1 MNLIDILLEN
11 IPFAILIANKDS
23 KVEMVNTKFCEMLHL
38 SKEDILKK
46 HIEYLLDKIY
56 SNENIKFNRDI
67 DLGSKSVKEY
77 SVYDKVV
84 EVHVVK
90 VNNYDSEISSIV
102 TLIDVTWRVGVKKEI
117 IKQKNMLNSIID
129 AIPESI
135 FFKDVNSKY
144 LGCNLA
150 FEELFDVKREEI
162 IGKGNEVLALSKD
175 EAENFVTK
183 DKEVLETGKCIKV
196 ESIHTY
202 KNGKVFLEDIK
213 APIFGEGNEIIG
225 VVGTSRDITER
236 KKLEDKLTYL
246 SYRDK
251 LTGLYNRTYFDKV
264 SEEYNKNKEDI
275 ISIIM
280 GDMNGLKIV
289 NDSLGH
295 LEGDRFI
302 VEISKII
309 KKVVRDKGEV
319 VRWGGDEIVII
330 LKGTDKDKAIEISE
344 DISNECLLANHKPV
358 PLSISLGVSSGK
370 GKNINEL
377 ITEAEKE
384 VYKNKLLND
393 ATIRKATI
401 NSIKRNIY
409 NNDESKKR
417 IKRMMKLANK
427 IGEDMKLSKNEM
439 DNLRLVVKLHD
450 IGKVGISYEILE
462 KGNNLTK
469 EEIELIKLHTEKG
482 YRILQADKD
491 LSHIASAVLTH
502 HERWDGKGYPLGLA
516 GNSIP
521 FCARVVYLLNAYD
534 YMINGKDE
542 KISEEEAIE
551 VIKKESGKKFD
562 PRLVKVFLR
571 VLNKLKCK

>member
-150 FEELFDVKREEI
+150 FEELFNVKREEI

-309 KKVVRDKGEV
+309 KKVVKDKGEV

-427 IGEDMKLSKNEM
+427 IGEEMKLSKNEM

-450 IGKVGISYEILE
+450 IGKIGISYEILE

>member
-1 MNLIDILLEN
+1 
-11 IPFAILIANKDS
+11 
-23 KVEMVNTKFCEMLHL
+23 
-38 SKEDILKK
+38 
-46 HIEYLLDKIY
+46 
-56 SNENIKFNRDI
+56 
-67 DLGSKSVKEY
+67 
-77 SVYDKVV
+77 
-84 EVHVVK
+84 
-90 VNNYDSEISSIV
+90 
-102 TLIDVTWRVGVKKEI
+102 
-117 IKQKNMLNSIID
+117 
-129 AIPESI
+129 
-135 FFKDVNSKY
+135 
-144 LGCNLA
+144 
-150 FEELFDVKREEI
+150 
-162 IGKGNEVLALSKD
+162 
-175 EAENFVTK
+175 
-183 DKEVLETGKCIKV
+183 
-196 ESIHTY
+196 
-202 KNGKVFLEDIK
+202 
-213 APIFGEGNEIIG
+213 
-225 VVGTSRDITER
+225 
-236 KKLEDKLTYL
+236 
-246 SYRDK
+246 
-251 LTGLYNRTYFDKV
+251 
-264 SEEYNKNKEDI
+264 
-275 ISIIM
+275 M

-309 KKVVRDKGEV
+309 KKVVKDKGEV

-427 IGEDMKLSKNEM
+427 IGEEMKLSKNEM

-450 IGKVGISYEILE
+450 IGKIGISYEILE

>member
-309 KKVVRDKGEV
+309 KKVVKDKGEV

-358 PLSISLGVSSGK
+358 PLSISLGVSSRK
-370 GKNINEL
+370 GKNIDEL

-409 NNDESKKR
+409 NTDESKKR

-427 IGEDMKLSKNEM
+427 IGEEMKLSKNEM

-450 IGKVGISYEILE
+450 IGKIGISYEILE

>member
-56 SNENIKFNRDI
+56 SNEKIKFNRDI

-102 TLIDVTWRVGVKKEI
+102 TLIDVTWRVGAKKEI

-129 AIPESI
+129 AIPEAI

-150 FEELFDVKREEI
+150 FEKLFDVKREEI

-175 EAENFVTK
+175 EAEKFVAK
-183 DKEVLETGKCIKV
+183 DKEVIETGKCIKV

-213 APIFGEGNEIIG
+213 APIFGEENEIIG
-225 VVGTSRDITER
+225 VVGTSRDITDR

-264 SEEYNKNKEDI
+264 SKEYNKDKEDI

-302 VEISKII
+302 VEIAKII
-309 KKVVRDKGEV
+309 KKVVKDKGEV

-330 LKGTDKDKAIEISE
+330 LKGIDKDKAVEISE
-344 DISNECLLANHKPV
+344 NISYECLLANHKPV

-370 GKNINEL
+370 GKNIDEL

-409 NNDESKKR
+409 NTDESKKR

-427 IGEDMKLSKNEM
+427 IGEEMKLSKNEM

>member
-1 MNLIDILLEN
+1 M
-11 IPFAILIANKDS
+11 ANKDS

-309 KKVVRDKGEV
+309 KKVVKDKGEV

-427 IGEDMKLSKNEM
+427 IGEEMKLSKNEM

-450 IGKVGISYEILE
+450 IGKIGISYEILE

>member
-162 IGKGNEVLALSKD
+162 IGKGNEVLAFSKD

-309 KKVVRDKGEV
+309 KKVVKDKGEV

-427 IGEDMKLSKNEM
+427 IGEEMKLSKNEM

-450 IGKVGISYEILE
+450 IGKIGISYEILE

-542 KISEEEAIE
+542 KISKEEAIE

>member
-1 MNLIDILLEN
+1 MSLIDILLEN

-46 HIEYLLDKIY
+46 HIEHLLDKIY
-56 SNENIKFNRDI
+56 SDENIKFNRDI
-67 DLGSKSVKEY
+67 NLGSKSVKEY

-84 EVHVVK
+84 EVHVVN
-90 VNNYDSEISSIV
+90 VNDYGSEISEIV
-102 TLIDVTWRVGVKKEI
+102 TLIDVTWRVGAKKEI

-150 FEELFDVKREEI
+150 FEKIFDVKREEI
-162 IGKGNEVLALSKD
+162 IGKGNEILALPKD
-175 EAENFVTK
+175 ETEKFITK
-183 DKEVLETGKCIKV
+183 DKEVLETGKCIRD

-202 KNGKVFLEDIK
+202 KNRKVFLEEIK

-236 KKLEDKLTYL
+236 KKLEEKLTYL

-264 SEEYNKNKEDI
+264 SKEYNKNKEDI

-309 KKVVRDKGEV
+309 KKVVKDKGEV

-370 GKNINEL
+370 GKNIDEL

-393 ATIRKATI
+393 VNVRKATI

-427 IGEDMKLSKNEM
+427 IGEEMDLSKNEM

-450 IGKVGISYEILE
+450 IGKIGISYEILE
-462 KGNNLTK
+462 KGNDLTK
-469 EEIELIKLHTEKG
+469 EEIELINPHTEKG

-516 GNSIP
+516 GNRIP
-521 FCARVVYLLNAYD
+521 FCARVVHLLNAYD

-542 KISEEEAIE
+542 KISKEEAIE

-562 PRLVKVFLR
+562 PSLVKVFLR

>member
-309 KKVVRDKGEV
+309 KKVVKDKGEV

-427 IGEDMKLSKNEM
+427 IGEEMKLSKNEM
-439 DNLRLVVKLHD
+439 HNLRLVVKLHD
-450 IGKVGISYEILE
+450 IGKIGISYEILE

-534 YMINGKDE
+534 YMINGKNE

>member
-309 KKVVRDKGEV
+309 KKVVKDKGEV

-427 IGEDMKLSKNEM
+427 IGEEMKLSKNEM

-450 IGKVGISYEILE
+450 IGKIGISYEILE

-534 YMINGKDE
+534 YMINGKNE
-542 KISEEEAIE
+542 KISEEETIE

>member
-377 ITEAEKE
+377 ITE
-384 VYKNKLLND
+384 
-393 ATIRKATI
+393 
-401 NSIKRNIY
+401 
-409 NNDESKKR
+409 
-417 IKRMMKLANK
+417 
-427 IGEDMKLSKNEM
+427 
-439 DNLRLVVKLHD
+439 
-450 IGKVGISYEILE
+450 
-462 KGNNLTK
+462 
-469 EEIELIKLHTEKG
+469 
-482 YRILQADKD
+482 
-491 LSHIASAVLTH
+491 
-502 HERWDGKGYPLGLA
+502 
-516 GNSIP
+516 
-521 FCARVVYLLNAYD
+521 
-534 YMINGKDE
+534 
-542 KISEEEAIE
+542 
-551 VIKKESGKKFD
+551 
-562 PRLVKVFLR
+562 
-571 VLNKLKCK
+571 

>member
-309 KKVVRDKGEV
+309 KKVVKDKGEV

-409 NNDESKKR
+409 NNDENKKR

-427 IGEDMKLSKNEM
+427 IGEEMKLSKNEM

-450 IGKVGISYEILE
+450 IGKIGISYEILE

-469 EEIELIKLHTEKG
+469 EEIELIKPHTEKG

-534 YMINGKDE
+534 YMINGKNE

>member
-309 KKVVRDKGEV
+309 KKVVKDKGEV

-427 IGEDMKLSKNEM
+427 IGEEMKLSKNEM

-450 IGKVGISYEILE
+450 IGKIGISYEILE

-534 YMINGKDE
+534 YMINGKNE

>member
-11 IPFAILIANKDS
+11 IPFAILMANKDS

-309 KKVVRDKGEV
+309 KKVVKDKGEV

-427 IGEDMKLSKNEM
+427 IGEEMKLSKNEM

-450 IGKVGISYEILE
+450 IGKIGISYEILE

>member
-309 KKVVRDKGEV
+309 KKVVKDKGEV

-427 IGEDMKLSKNEM
+427 IGEEMKLSKNEM

-450 IGKVGISYEILE
+450 IGKIGISYEILE

-542 KISEEEAIE
+542 KISKEEAIE

>member
-90 VNNYDSEISSIV
+90 VNDYDSKISSIV
-102 TLIDVTWRVGVKKEI
+102 TLIDVTWRVGAKKEI

-150 FEELFDVKREEI
+150 FEKLFDVKREEI
-162 IGKGNEVLALSKD
+162 IGKGNEILALSKE
-175 EAENFVTK
+175 EAENFVAK
-183 DKEVLETGKCIKV
+183 DKEVIETGKCIKV

-213 APIFGEGNEIIG
+213 APIFGEENEIIG

-264 SEEYNKNKEDI
+264 SKEYNKNKEDI

-302 VEISKII
+302 VEIAKII
-309 KKVVRDKGEV
+309 KKVVKDKGEV
-319 VRWGGDEIVII
+319 VRWGGDEIVVI
-330 LKGTDKDKAIEISE
+330 LKGIDKDKAIEISKN
-344 DISNECLLANHKPV
+344 ISNKCLLANHKPV

-370 GKNINEL
+370 GKSIDEL

-393 ATIRKATI
+393 VNVRKATI

-409 NNDESKKR
+409 NNADTKKR
-417 IKRMMKLANK
+417 TRRMMKLANK
-427 IGEDMKLSKNEM
+427 IGEEMNLSKNQM
-439 DNLRLVVKLHD
+439 SNLRLVVKLHD
-450 IGKVGISYEILE
+450 IGKIGISYEILE

-502 HERWDGKGYPLGLA
+502 HERWDGKGYPLGLS
-516 GNSIP
+516 GNNIP

-534 YMINGKDE
+534 YMVNGKSE
-542 KISEEEAIE
+542 KISEEEAMERIR
-551 VIKKESGKKFD
+551 KDSGKKFD
-562 PRLVKVFLR
+562 PSLVKVFLR
-571 VLNKLKCK
+571 VLKNLKCK

>member
-135 FFKDVNSKY
+135 FFKDVNIKY

-309 KKVVRDKGEV
+309 KKVVKDKGEV

-427 IGEDMKLSKNEM
+427 IGEEMKLSKNEM

-450 IGKVGISYEILE
+450 IGKIGISYEILE

-534 YMINGKDE
+534 YMINGKNE

>member
-11 IPFAILIANKDS
+11 IPFAILIANKYS
-23 KVEMVNTKFCEMLHL
+23 EVEMVNTKFCEMLHL

-46 HIEYLLDKIY
+46 HIEHLLDKIY
-56 SNENIKFNRDI
+56 LNENIKFNRNI
-67 DLGSKSVKEY
+67 NLGSKIIKEY
-77 SVYDKVV
+77 SVYDKIV
-84 EVHVVK
+84 EVHVVN
-90 VNNYDSEISSIV
+90 VNDYGSEISEIV
-102 TLIDVTWRVGVKKEI
+102 TLIDVTWRVGAKKEI

-129 AIPESI
+129 AIPEAI
-135 FFKDVNSKY
+135 FFKDVNSNY

-150 FEELFDVKREEI
+150 FEKLFDVKREEI

-175 EAENFVTK
+175 EAESFVSK
-183 DKEVLETGKCIKV
+183 DKEVMETGKCIKV
-196 ESIHTY
+196 ESIHKY

-213 APIFGEGNEIIG
+213 APIFGEQNEIIG

-251 LTGLYNRTYFDKV
+251 LTGLYNRTYFDKI
-264 SEEYNKNKEDI
+264 SKEYNKNKEDI

-280 GDMNGLKIV
+280 GDINGLKIV

-302 VEISKII
+302 VEIAKVI
-309 KKVVRDKGEV
+309 KKVVKDKGEV

-330 LKGTDKDKAIEISE
+330 LKGIDKDNAVEISE
-344 DISNECLLANHKPV
+344 NISYECLLANYKPV

-370 GKNINEL
+370 GKSIDEL
-377 ITEAEKE
+377 IVEAEKE

-393 ATIRKATI
+393 ATLRKATI
-401 NSIKRNIY
+401 NSIRRNIY
-409 NNDESKKR
+409 NTSETKKR

-427 IGEDMKLSKNEM
+427 IGEEMNLSKNEM
-439 DNLRLVVKLHD
+439 DNLRRVVKLHD
-450 IGKVGISYEILE
+450 IGKVGIPYDILE

-482 YRILQADKD
+482 YRILQSDKD

-516 GNSIP
+516 GNNIP

-534 YMINGKDE
+534 YMINGKG
-542 KISEEEAIE
+542 KKLSEEEAIE
-551 VIKKESGKKFD
+551 AIKKEAGKKFD
-562 PRLVKVFLR
+562 PSLVKVFLR
-571 VLNKLKCK
+571 VLKNLKCK

>member
-295 LEGDRFI
+295 LEGDGFI

-309 KKVVRDKGEV
+309 KKVVKDKGEV

>member
-38 SKEDILKK
+38 
-46 HIEYLLDKIY
+46 
-56 SNENIKFNRDI
+56 IKFNRDI

-309 KKVVRDKGEV
+309 KKVVKDKGEV

>member
-1 MNLIDILLEN
+1 MSLIDILLEN

-23 KVEMVNTKFCEMLHL
+23 KVEMVNTKFCEILHL
-38 SKEDILKK
+38 KKEDILQEN
-46 HIEYLLDKIY
+46 IEHLLDNMR
-56 SNENIKFNRDI
+56 SNENIKFNRNI
-67 DLGSKSVKEY
+67 NLENKSVKEY
-77 SVYDKVV
+77 TVYDRIM
-84 EVHVVK
+84 EVHD
-90 VNNYDSEISSIV
+90 VNVNDCGSKISSIV
-102 TLIDVTWRVGVKKEI
+102 TLIDVTWRVGAKKEI
-117 IKQKNMLNSIID
+117 IKQKNMLNSIIN
-129 AIPESI
+129 AIPEAI
-135 FFKDVNSKY
+135 FFKDVNSNY
-144 LGCNLA
+144 LGCNSA
-150 FEELFDVKREEI
+150 FEKLFDVKREDI
-162 IGKGNEVLALSKD
+162 VGKSNEVLDLKKD
-175 EAENFVTK
+175 EAKEFVDK
-183 DKEVLETGKCIKV
+183 DKYVIETGKCIKV

-213 APIFGEGNEIIG
+213 APIYGEKDKIIG
-225 VVGTSRDITER
+225 VVGISRDFTER

-251 LTGLYNRTYFDKV
+251 LTGLYNRTYFDKI
-264 SEEYNKNKEDI
+264 SKEYNKNKEDT

-280 GDMNGLKIV
+280 GDINGLKIV

-302 VEISKII
+302 VEIAKII
-309 KKVVRDKGEV
+309 KKVVKDSGEV
-319 VRWGGDEIVII
+319 VRWGGDEIVVI
-330 LKGTDKDKAIEISE
+330 LKDVDKDKAIEISKS
-344 DISNECLLANHKPV
+344 ISNECLLANNKPV

-370 GKNINEL
+370 GKSIDEL

-393 ATIRKATI
+393 VNVRKAII

-409 NNDESKKR
+409 NNDETKKR
-417 IKRMMKLANK
+417 IRRMIKLANK
-427 IGEDMKLSKNEM
+427 IGEEMNLSKNEM
-439 DNLRLVVKLHD
+439 NNLRLVIKLHD
-450 IGKVGISYEILE
+450 IGKIGISHEILE

-502 HERWDGKGYPLGLA
+502 HERWDGKGYPLGLS
-516 GNSIP
+516 GNNIP

-534 YMINGKDE
+534 YMVNGKDE
-542 KISEEEAIE
+542 KISEEEAIK

-562 PRLVKVFLR
+562 PSVVKVFLR
-571 VLNKLKCK
+571 VLKKLKCK

>member
-309 KKVVRDKGEV
+309 KKVVKDKGEV

>member
-309 KKVVRDKGEV
+309 KKVVKDKGEV

-417 IKRMMKLANK
+417 IKRMVKLANK
-427 IGEDMKLSKNEM
+427 IGEEMKLSKNEM

-450 IGKVGISYEILE
+450 IGKIGISYEILE

>member
-309 KKVVRDKGEV
+309 KKVVKDKGEV

-502 HERWDGKGYPLGLA
+502 HERWDGKGYSLGLA

>member
-309 KKVVRDKGEV
+309 KKVVKDKGEV

-427 IGEDMKLSKNEM
+427 IGEEMKLSKNEM

-450 IGKVGISYEILE
+450 IGKIGISYEILE

>member
-309 KKVVRDKGEV
+309 KKVVKDKGEV

-427 IGEDMKLSKNEM
+427 IGEEMKLSKNEM

-450 IGKVGISYEILE
+450 IGKIGISYEILE

-562 PRLVKVFLR
+562 PRLVKVFLG

>member
-1 MNLIDILLEN
+1 MSLIDILLEN

-46 HIEYLLDKIY
+46 HIEHLLDKIY
-56 SNENIKFNRDI
+56 SDENIKFNRDI
-67 DLGSKSVKEY
+67 NLGSKSVKEY

-84 EVHVVK
+84 EVHVVN
-90 VNNYDSEISSIV
+90 VNDYGSEISEIV
-102 TLIDVTWRVGVKKEI
+102 TLIDVTWRVGAKKEI

-150 FEELFDVKREEI
+150 FEKIFDVKREEI
-162 IGKGNEVLALSKD
+162 IGKGNEILALPKD
-175 EAENFVTK
+175 ETEKFITK
-183 DKEVLETGKCIKV
+183 DKEVLETGKCIRD

-202 KNGKVFLEDIK
+202 KNRKVFLEEIK

-236 KKLEDKLTYL
+236 KKLEEKLTYL

-264 SEEYNKNKEDI
+264 SKEYNKNKEDI

-309 KKVVRDKGEV
+309 KKVVKDKGEV

-370 GKNINEL
+370 GKNIDEL

-393 ATIRKATI
+393 VNVRKATI

-427 IGEDMKLSKNEM
+427 IGEEMNLSKNEM

-450 IGKVGISYEILE
+450 IGKIGISYEILE
-462 KGNNLTK
+462 KGNDLTK
-469 EEIELIKLHTEKG
+469 EEIELINPHTEKG

-516 GNSIP
+516 GNRIP
-521 FCARVVYLLNAYD
+521 FCARVVHLLNAYD
-534 YMINGKDE
+534 YMINSKDE
-542 KISEEEAIE
+542 KISKEEAIE

-562 PRLVKVFLR
+562 PSLVEVFLR

>member
-102 TLIDVTWRVGVKKEI
+102 TLIDVTWRVGAKKEI

-302 VEISKII
+302 VEISKIM
-309 KKVVRDKGEV
+309 KKVVKDKGEV

-427 IGEDMKLSKNEM
+427 IGEEMKLSKNEM

-491 LSHIASAVLTH
+491 LSHVSSAVLTH

>member
-309 KKVVRDKGEV
+309 KKVVKDKGEV

-427 IGEDMKLSKNEM
+427 IGEEMKLSKNEM

-450 IGKVGISYEILE
+450 IGKIGISYEILE

-534 YMINGKDE
+534 YMINGKNE
-542 KISEEEAIE
+542 KISEEEVIE

>member
-427 IGEDMKLSKNEM
+427 IGEEMKLSKNEM

-450 IGKVGISYEILE
+450 IGKIGISYEILE

>member
-11 IPFAILIANKDS
+11 IPFAILITNKDR
-23 KVEMVNTKFCEMLHL
+23 KVEMVNTKFCETLHL
-38 SKEDILKK
+38 SKDDILKK
-46 HIEYLLDKIY
+46 HVKHLLEKIY
-56 SNENIKFNRDI
+56 SNENIKFNRYI
-67 DLGSKSVKEY
+67 NLESKRVREY
-77 SVYDKVV
+77 IVYDRIV
-84 EVHVVK
+84 EVHVV
-90 VNNYDSEISSIV
+90 NINDCGSEISSIV
-102 TLIDVTWRVGVKKEI
+102 TLIDVTWRVEAKKEI

-135 FFKDVNSKY
+135 FFKDVNSNY

-150 FEELFDVKREEI
+150 FEKLFDVKREEI

-175 EAENFVTK
+175 EAESFVSK

-213 APIFGEGNEIIG
+213 APIFGEKNEIIG

-236 KKLEDKLTYL
+236 KKLEDRLTYL

-251 LTGLYNRTYFDKV
+251 LTGLYNRTYFDKI
-264 SEEYNKNKEDI
+264 SKEYNKNKEDI
-275 ISIIM
+275 ISVIM

-302 VEISKII
+302 VEIAKII
-309 KKVVRDKGEV
+309 KRVVKDKGEV
-319 VRWGGDEIVII
+319 VRWGGDEIVVI
-330 LKGTDKDKAIEISE
+330 LKGIDKDKAIEISKS
-344 DISNECLLANHKPV
+344 ISNECLLANHKPV

-370 GKNINEL
+370 GKSIDEL

-393 ATIRKATI
+393 VNVRKATI

-409 NNDESKKR
+409 NNAETKKR
-417 IKRMMKLANK
+417 IRRMMKLANK
-427 IGEDMKLSKNEM
+427 IGEEMNLSKNEM
-439 DNLRLVVKLHD
+439 NNLRLVVKLHD
-450 IGKVGISYEILE
+450 IGKIGISYEILE

-491 LSHIASAVLTH
+491 LSHIASTVLTH
-502 HERWDGKGYPLGLA
+502 HERWDGKGYPLGLS
-516 GNSIP
+516 GNNIP
-521 FCARVVYLLNAYD
+521 FCARVVYLLNSYD
-534 YMINGKDE
+534 YMINGKGE
-542 KISEEEAIE
+542 KVSEEEAIE

-562 PRLVKVFLR
+562 PSLVKVFLR
-571 VLNKLKCK
+571 VLKKLKCK

>member
-309 KKVVRDKGEV
+309 KKVVKDKGEV

-370 GKNINEL
+370 GKNIDEL

-409 NNDESKKR
+409 NTDESKKI

-427 IGEDMKLSKNEM
+427 IGEEMKLSKNEM

-450 IGKVGISYEILE
+450 IGKIGISYEILE

>member
-38 SKEDILKK
+38 SKKDILKK
-46 HIEYLLDKIY
+46 RVEHLLDKIY

-67 DLGSKSVKEY
+67 NLGSKSVKEY

-309 KKVVRDKGEV
+309 KKVVKDKGEV

-427 IGEDMKLSKNEM
+427 IGEEMKLSKNEM

-450 IGKVGISYEILE
+450 IGKIGISYEILE

>member
-309 KKVVRDKGEV
+309 KKVVKDKGEV

-427 IGEDMKLSKNEM
+427 IGEEMKLSKNEM

-450 IGKVGISYEILE
+450 IGKIGISYEILE

-469 EEIELIKLHTEKG
+469 EEIELIKLHTEKV

-534 YMINGKDE
+534 YMINGKNE
-542 KISEEEAIE
+542 KISEEEVIE